1 MTLLDELSKLA
12 GVFAPISTPF
22 AQNEDVDVDALRFN
36 LGRYADSGLL
46 GYLALGS
53 NGENRSLAEAESWN
67 LDRSAGNPALAQT
80 LRDAIYARF
89 PDLPRKAA

>member
-1 MTLLDELSKLA
+1 MTILDEPSTLA

-36 LGRYADSGLL
+36 LARYAESGLL

-53 NGENRSLAEAESWN
+53 NGENRSLAEAEK
-67 LDRSAGNPALAQT
+67 LLAR
-80 LRDAIYARF
+80 L
-89 PDLPRKAA
+89 LGES